1 MSGRFSK
8 TNGAVNEDFLR
19 RTQEWIEV
27 RNFDRPKTA
36 RPVVNPRDVFKR
48 VNQTR
53 PLFGKKIAEQMTRR
67 MAGRAGLALLGPIGD
82 LALGALTLW
91 ELYELFNQNNSQR
104 VGDDLPY
111 EDVPFHYTVIPP
123 YPNLTGW
130 TLWQQEAPEYW
141 ENYPGW
147 ENVDIQL
154 GERLWVNTEGPGYGL
169 ARSTFDANHR
179 PWIGYHARVGFGG
192 WTYLTDCQ
200 STLNSPLENDPN
212 LPRWWNVEI
221 YRANPATVTTDPFAP
236 SLKRLRLGFASPNV
250 LRDAPSEFD
259 FQEALTPPLVPGS
272 QQVGSAFASP
282 VPDTLP
288 RLRFRNRLRPRPPR
302 LHERH
307 SKHYDPNGKV
317 AKMLKVLDITSEG
330 AEVLD
335 AFYEALPEET
345 KRKWG
350 CSKIKRGLIDS
361 AGQYGIDAAD
371 CKGRAVWH
379 NWHNIDI
386 AQGIKN
392 LVANEIQDR
401 VIGNIMRLQPTNVG
415 STTSDAMQQVNEWLQ
430 GLFEEVGLS

>member
-1 MSGRFSK
+1 M
-8 TNGAVNEDFLR
+8 
-19 RTQEWIEV
+19 
-27 RNFDRPKTA
+27 
-36 RPVVNPRDVFKR
+36 
-48 VNQTR
+48 
-53 PLFGKKIAEQMTRR
+53 
-67 MAGRAGLALLGPIGD
+67 
-82 LALGALTLW
+82 
-91 ELYELFNQNNSQR
+91 
-104 VGDDLPY
+104 
-111 EDVPFHYTVIPP
+111 IPP

-130 TLWQQEAPEYW
+130 NLWVDAPEGYW
-141 ENYPGW
+141 VGWPGYPP
-147 ENVDIQL
+147 DFDFQL
-154 GERLWVNTEGPGYGL
+154 GERIWTNTEGSG
-169 ARSTFDANHR
+169 ANCAASVFDANHR
-179 PWIGYHARVGFGG
+179 PWIGYHAKVGFGG
-192 WTYLTDCQ
+192 WTYLADTQ
-200 STLNSPLENDPN
+200 EILNSNEEVEN
-212 LPRWWNVEI
+212 PRYWSVDV
-221 YRANPATVTTDPFAP
+221 YRANPAGLADPFAP
-236 SLKRLRLGFASPNV
+236 TMKRLRVGFGSPNV
-250 LRDAPSEFD
+250 VREMPSEFD
-259 FQEALTPPLVPGS
+259 FQEALAPPLVPGS
-272 QQVGSAFASP
+272 QQVGSAVASP
-282 VPDTLP
+282 APDTLP

-302 LHERH
+302 LHERER
-307 SKHYDPNGKV
+307 KQYDPNGKV

-335 AFYEALPEET
+335 AFYEALPDET